1 MASIL
6 DIGLF
11 EHFGP
16 LFVFLLVFVFV
27 YGILLKTQPFG
38 DQKSIYGVFALASA
52 FLVLFVPNLTHFV
65 TIAAPFFVVFAI
77 LIFLFLLGFMALGHS
92 GDSLF
97 DYIKTDK
104 VSNWGIFVIGIFI
117 LMFVFSQV
125 FGAGIADRGDGTSGE
140 ELENS
145 IRDVLFH
152 PKVLG
157 VFFVLVISA
166 FAVLLITQPARLG

>member
-27 YGILLKTQPFG
+27 YGILLKAQPFG
-38 DQKSIYGVFALASA
+38 DQKSLYGVAALACA
-52 FLVLFVPNLTHFV
+52 FLVLFVPNLTAFV

-77 LIFLFLLGFMALGHS
+77 LLFLFLFGFMAIGH
-92 GDSLF
+92 GENML
-97 DYIKTDK
+97 DYIKGDK
-104 VSNWGIFVIGIFI
+104 VINWGVFVIAIFI
-117 LMFVFSQV
+117 VMFVFSQV
-125 FGAGIADRGDGTSGE
+125 FGEDIADRGSGE
-140 ELENS
+140 GEDLDSS
-145 IRDVLFH
+145 IRDVIFH

-166 FAVLLITQPARLG
+166 FAVLLITQGPKAS

>member
-27 YGILLKTQPFG
+27 YGILLKTEPFG
-38 DQKSIYGVFALASA
+38 DQKSIYGVIGLASA
-52 FLVLFVPNLTHFV
+52 FLVLFVPNLTAFV
-65 TIAAPFFVVFAI
+65 TIAAPFFVVFAM
-77 LIFLFLLGFMALGHS
+77 LIFLFLLGFMALGHD
-92 GDSLF
+92 GGGLI
-97 DYIKTDK
+97 DYIKGDK
-104 VSNWGIFVIGIFI
+104 TINWGIFVMGIFI

-125 FGAGIADRGDGTSGE
+125 FGSDLADTDGE
-140 ELENS
+140 NEDLEDS

-166 FAVLLITQPARLG
+166 FAVLLITQPAKLA